1 MKLLL
6 NPPQGYV
13 GSWEGEEWV
22 YFHWAANN
30 IGDKLAITP
39 GAAQA
44 RLRKLCASG
53 EIRTLMSWEHEEP
66 ETISPSQ
73 WRDEDVDLIV
83 GPSDFT
89 VAVSRSDLRRWL
101 DQQPTQAA
109 GGKQSRVAR
118 LLAEMFPDG
127 VPTRADRPRE
137 PLRAELIKRDPSLQ
151 PLDLKTLKTAI
162 EMYNRQVGNTRNAS
176 VSD

>member
-1 MKLLL
+1 MSYYPSLE
-6 NPPQGYV
+6 QV
-13 GSWEGEEWV
+13 GFFEGEEWV
-22 YFHWAANN
+22 YFHWAADK

-53 EIRTLMSWEHEEP
+53 EIRTMMSWDNEEP

-73 WRDEDVDLIV
+73 WRDEDVDLIA
-83 GPSDFT
+83 PLDFLT
-89 VAVSRSDLRRWL
+89 VAVNRSDLRRWL

-118 LLAEMFPDG
+118 LLAEMFPAG
-127 VPTRADRPRE
+127 VPTRADCPRE

-162 EMYNRQVGNTRNAS
+162 EMYNRQVGNARNAS
-176 VSD
+176 FSD